1 MQTQQTQQTTQKT
14 IKDPLRDFDFTKG
27 KNISYEPFDVEQTK
41 LFIMFTMSNN
51 EDNDKSFIKELLS
64 SDEYNNQFLTQI
76 LKKRIEV
83 FNLQDKIDDEALAM
97 YLCFNI
103 CSPGAAIIYLIDL
116 LEFYETKGRKATIG
130 DISNIYPMGFYDENS
145 LLFIIDNITKPKLS
159 IWSQIY

>member
-1 MQTQQTQQTTQKT
+1 MQTQQTQQTAQKT
-14 IKDPLRDFDFTKG
+14 IKDLLRDSDFTKG

-41 LFIMFTMSNN
+41 LFIMFTMDNKN
-51 EDNDKSFIKELLS
+51 EDRSFIKELLS

-116 LEFYETKGRKATIG
+116 LEFYETKGRKATIE
-130 DISNIYPMGFYDENS
+130 DISNMYPMGFYDENS